1 MPYAALI
8 DWVGPFASIAELR
21 AAAAD
26 FGVGETLYL
35 AIGSRPR
42 QRQSHIQ
49 YVGITT
55 DLGSRFNGKHPIQTL
70 LKPSNLRLFIGIVT
84 SQSVAGRKARHQPV
98 RFSTPLYLAETALA
112 FLMEIPLNKDKR
124 CNPPKDSVVVVNRW
138 YRTDFDTRRRRRPHP
153 MWPDLVEFDCYECI
167 GDLAWHGRR
176 RKHLGADAIADISC
190 RAREELAAARAA
202 KAAAELAL
210 MAS

>member
-8 DWVGPFASIAELR
+8 DWVGPFSSIVELR
-21 AAAAD
+21 AAAKAY
-26 FGVGETLYL
+26 GVGETLYL

-42 QRQSHIQ
+42 QRSSHIQ

-55 DLGSRFNGKHPIQTL
+55 DLGNRFNGKHPIQTL
-70 LKPSNLRLFIGIVT
+70 LRPSNLRLFIGIVT
-84 SQSVAGRKARHQPV
+84 SQAVAGRRAKRQAV

-138 YRTDFDTRRRRRPHP
+138 YKTDFETRLRRRPHIG
-153 MWPDLVEFDCYECI
+153 WPDLVEYDGYECI

-176 RKHLGADAIADISC
+176 RKHLSADTIATIGQ
-190 RAREELAAARAA
+190 RARAELAAARAA

-210 MAS
+210 IEG